1 MKRLSLAL
9 LLMLACA
16 AFVGAQEPEKAGA
29 AEKTEPGIAW
39 KWANFAILAVGL
51 GYLARK
57 HLPPFFR
64 SRTAEIQQGITEAQ
78 KVKRDA
84 EARAIQVEARIQK
97 LGEEIEQFRTQS
109 REEMRQEGERIR
121 QETAKQLSHL
131 EQQAQQEIEAVGK
144 AARRELKIYAARLA
158 LDLAEQRVRTRLNA
172 GTETMLADGFIQ
184 DLQRQDSHGK
194 ESRN

>member
-1 MKRLSLAL
+1 MKRLSLATF
-9 LLMLACA
+9 LMLACA
-16 AFVGAQEPEKAGA
+16 TAMSAQESAESKEKA
-29 AEKTEPGIAW
+29 EPSIAW

-78 KVKRDA
+78 KVKREA
-84 EARAIQVEARIQK
+84 EARAAQVEARIQK

-121 QETAKQLSHL
+121 QETAKQLTHL

-144 AARRELKIYAARLA
+144 AARRELKIYAAKLA
-158 LDLAEQRVRTRLNA
+158 LDLAGQRVRARLNA
-172 GTETMLADGFIQ
+172 GTETALADGFIQ
-184 DLQRQDSHGK
+184 DLQRQESHGK

>member
-9 LLMLACA
+9 FLMLACA
-16 AFVGAQEPEKAGA
+16 AFVGAQESAQAKEQ
-29 AEKTEPGIAW
+29 TEPSIAW

-84 EARAIQVEARIQK
+84 EARAVQVEARIQK

-144 AARRELKIYAARLA
+144 AARRELKIYAAKLA
-158 LDLAEQRVRTRLNA
+158 LDLAGQRVSARLNA

-184 DLQRQDSHGK
+184 DLQRR
-194 ESRN
+194 ESKN